1 VSVDTCAPVADVCCA
16 HDLLVSAILLAVAAE
31 PAAVLLWPGGAPGAV
46 GSEEDA
52 DRRPIARRPVRPE
65 NGVAFYLALRRAMVP
80 AEMHIYERGRHGLGL
95 AAGDPVVSTWTERLR
110 DRPKLRGAIR

>member
-1 VSVDTCAPVADVCCA
+1 
-16 HDLLVSAILLAVAAE
+16 
-31 PAAVLLWPGGAPGAV
+31 
-46 GSEEDA
+46 
-52 DRRPIARRPVRPE
+52 
-65 NGVAFYLALRRAMVP
+65 MVP